1 MAPTRT
7 VTATWVERLHARVD
21 AGGFELHVDE
31 PPEAGGTGTGPQPT
45 DLFLASVSS
54 CFALAVAWS
63 AAKLGVTLHDLQVA
77 ATGEYDGAA
86 FAAVTLTVTSS
97 RHSREELDRLAKEA
111 ERVCY
116 VTNTLRRTP
125 TVTIEIGPPTPH

>member
-7 VTATWVERLHARVD
+7 VTATWVDTLHARVD
-21 AGGFELHVDE
+21 AGGFELQVDE

-54 CFALAVAWS
+54 CFALAVAWT
-63 AAKLGVTLHDLQVA
+63 AARQGVTLRDLRVA

-86 FAAVTLTVTSS
+86 FAAVTVTVRSS
-97 RHSREELDRLAKEA
+97 SHSRDELDRLAKDA

-116 VTNTLRRTP
+116 VTNTLRRSP
-125 TVTIEIGPPTPH
+125 TVTIEVAPD